1 LHALFPGHIEK
12 PTLITGHC
20 GVQKIFMF
28 NFVNNFIY
36 IKKTTFLPTSD
47 PDSQLRDHFC
57 THNHSSHFQNLSH
70 HFLVNFNLSCKQL
83 SFFTAVCTFLTC
95 TSVFI
100 ITRQWCHWL
109 FSTFFYE
116 RHLVPFKHIRSWEG
130 IFSICLMWYIKGLGG
145 TVHQFQKRLQYLLI
159 TNFFFL
165 NQALTQQDGAW
176 FSMWMGQG
184 SSVISVHYRI
194 QHTRWLFFKRKTYNC
209 Q

>member
-1 LHALFPGHIEK
+1 
-12 PTLITGHC
+12 
-20 GVQKIFMF
+20 
-28 NFVNNFIY
+28 
-36 IKKTTFLPTSD
+36 LPTSD

-57 THNHSSHFQNLSH
+57 THNHSSYFQNLSH

-83 SFFTAVCTFLTC
+83 SFFTAVLTFPTC

-130 IFSICLMWYIKGLGG
+130 IFSICLMWYIKGS
-145 TVHQFQKRLQYLLI
+145 TFTHYQ
-159 TNFFFL
+159 FFFF
-165 NQALTQQDGAW
+165 NQAWTQQDGAW

-184 SSVISVHYRI
+184 SSVTSVHYRI
-194 QHTRWLFFKRKTYNC
+194 QHTRWLFFKRKTYKC